1 MGPRTEKILLF
12 GATGAIGGAIKT
24 YFEEEGWEVVSV
36 TRQNRG
42 SAGEIAWDPLMSG
55 QEAEIDAL
63 KGVGPFDAVCW
74 AQGANRNDSVYAFD
88 RGEHEEMYRANV
100 TYILQSLHVLLNDQM
115 MKKPARFCV
124 ISSIWQERARQNKLS
139 YSVTKSA
146 LRGLILSAANDL
158 GRDGHLINAVL
169 PGVIDT
175 PMTRKNLSAEQI
187 ESVSNGTQFK
197 RLPSLQDVASAVYSL
212 CCKHNQ
218 GMTGQFVTVDLGYS
232 NVRIL

>member
-24 YFEEEGWEVVSV
+24 YFEEERWEVVSV
-36 TRQNRG
+36 TRHNRG
-42 SAGEIAWDPLMSG
+42 SAGEIAWNPLMSG

-63 KGVGPFDAVCW
+63 KGLGPFDAVCW
-74 AQGANRNDSVYAFD
+74 AQGANGNDSVYAFD
-88 RGEHEEMYRANV
+88 RGAHEEMYRANV
-100 TYILQSLHVLLNDQM
+100 TYILQSLHVLLSDQM
-115 MKKPARFCV
+115 VKKPARFCV

-187 ESVSNGTQFK
+187 ERVSNGTQFK
-197 RLPSLQDVASAVYSL
+197 HLPTLQDVASAVYSL